1 MVMQWMK
8 KSNVATEFSVAGL
21 SLQASQI
28 FNNGWLI
35 ADKIF
40 FFRSYLKR
48 CLVFLAWRLYA
59 LNMLSDIYFKI
70 VRNDIADLLM

>member
-40 FFRSYLKR
+40 FSVLISKGVWFS
-48 CLVFLAWRLYA
+48 WHGGS
-59 LNMLSDIYFKI
+59 MP
-70 VRNDIADLLM
+70 